1 LDGKEEGGEG
11 EDGDGDGS
19 EGRCEVED
27 VRCEGN
33 GCGGLDEA
41 RGGDAVGQCG
51 IEDGCGGRLEGEVED
66 LVGDIG
72 RKRLWGKEQ
81 ESGTRVRI
89 RGLWELT

>member
-1 LDGKEEGGEG
+1 MRAASLCSHRAWRDGGQDLKCVR
-11 EDGDGDGS
+11 
-19 EGRCEVED
+19 GRMGKHQ
-27 VRCEGN
+27 GN
-33 GCGGLDEA
+33 QMDSTQGW
-41 RGGDAVGQCG
+41 
-51 IEDGCGGRLEGEVED
+51 GRLEGEVED